1 MKKRSQKKIEAPM
14 EKEVPLEIKKNKEIE
29 TVSNPE
35 KADEEKTPLGEGKE
49 EKTPLEEGKEE
60 EVLTEQEERQVE
72 VKDDVGRI
80 KNAVS
85 QLLLSSFDIKL
96 DDDDLVLLSQK
107 ILAVVS
113 SFVAD
118 TTVDRVKDISGDL
131 LKTTEEQIK
140 EKKEE

>member
-1 MKKRSQKKIEAPM
+1 M
-14 EKEVPLEIKKNKEIE
+14 EKEVPLEIKENKEIE
-29 TVSNPE
+29 TISNPE
-35 KADEEKTPLGEGKE
+35 KVDEENTPLG
-49 EKTPLEEGKEE
+49 EGKEE

-107 ILAVVS
+107 VLAIIS

-140 EKKEE
+140 EKKEQSI

>member
-14 EKEVPLEIKKNKEIE
+14 EKEVPLEIKENKEIE
-29 TVSNPE
+29 TISNPE
-35 KADEEKTPLGEGKE
+35 KVDEENTPLG
-49 EKTPLEEGKEE
+49 EGKEE

-107 ILAVVS
+107 VLAIIS

>member
-14 EKEVPLEIKKNKEIE
+14 EKEVPLEIKENKEIE
-29 TVSNPE
+29 TISNPE
-35 KADEEKTPLGEGKE
+35 KVDEENTPLG
-49 EKTPLEEGKEE
+49 EGKEE

-107 ILAVVS
+107 VLAIIS

-140 EKKEE
+140 EKKEQSI